1 MVNCYIYWIYSQYTV
16 FTFHISIAMKHLK
29 FLFLPLVIVSLLS
42 SVKAD
47 NCPDIWGWFFSCE
60 SSQYCA
66 TTSCECNGNI
76 IYSWDTCGQSC
87 TDVWGW
93 FFSCNAGDYCTASTC
108 DCDGVLISSW
118 DLCTPTPPPPG
129 SCTLD
134 GKTLFNWQMWIFFQ
148 APSVAYPWT
157 CSWLPRTCSIVGWIG
172 TLSAAPWYVSWYVY
186 SWCIAWTPPTGSCST
201 PRWTT
206 VSSGTIATWYT
217 TSSVSCWS
225 TCTSEIRTCSNGN
238 WYNVWIQMNFSPTIL
253 YGSCSI
259 NSCGGWGGGGWGG
272 GGSSTSTT
280 GTTTSGS
287 TTGTGNLPIGSIV
300 GSTRSTELNNAYLR
314 GYAHSITTMNT
325 IKKADMWGVLY
336 RAHMAKMI
344 SNFAISLG
352 GLVPNTGKN
361 CTFNDISN
369 QSSELR
375 FYIKLACQ
383 LGLMGLNTNGTPDH
397 EFNPEAIVTRS
408 QFGTILSRV
417 IRWSQYNGGDPFY
430 APHLLALKN
439 ASIMTQISNPTS
451 INEIRGYVMIMMKR
465 AYEGGFLNN

>member
-1 MVNCYIYWIYSQYTV
+1 MTVYQAATVPYTGSCGWIFVTCN
-16 FTFHISIAMKHLK
+16 
-29 FLFLPLVIVSLLS
+29 VI
-42 SVKAD
+42 
-47 NCPDIWGWFFSCE
+47 GW
-60 SSQYCA
+60 
-66 TTSCECNGNI
+66 
-76 IYSWDTCGQSC
+76 
-87 TDVWGW
+87 V
-93 FFSCNAGDYCTASTC
+93 
-108 DCDGVLISSW
+108 GVLSPSAVWYNYSSCIVTPPPTGMCTLPRWGTISSW
-118 DLCTPTPPPPG
+118 
-129 SCTLD
+129 S
-134 GKTLFNWQMWIFFQ
+134 
-148 APSVAYPWT
+148 SVTAYQ
-157 CSWLPRTCSIVGWIG
+157 
-172 TLSAAPWYVSWYVY
+172 
-186 SWCIAWTPPTGSCST
+186 
-201 PRWTT
+201 
-206 VSSGTIATWYT
+206 
-217 TSSVSCWS
+217 TSSVACWS
-225 TCTSEIRTCSNGN
+225 TCTSQIRTCNG
-238 WYNVWIQMNFSPTIL
+238 WTLSWAYT

-259 NSCGGWGGGGWGG
+259 NSCGGWGG

-397 EFNPEAIVTRS
+397 EFNPEAIVTRA